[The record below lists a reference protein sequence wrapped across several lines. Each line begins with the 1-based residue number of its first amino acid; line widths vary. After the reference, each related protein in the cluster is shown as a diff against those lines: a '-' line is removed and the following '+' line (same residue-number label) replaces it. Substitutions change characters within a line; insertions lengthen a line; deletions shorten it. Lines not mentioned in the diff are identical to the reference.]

1 MPEHGRI
8 AVAGATGRVG
18 RHVVD
23 LLEAGGH
30 EVVQISRSNGVDLV
44 GGDGLA
50 DALTGVTTVVDV
62 ATHDSP
68 DEEAATA
75 FFTAA
80 ARNLEEAGG
89 RAGVERI
96 VLLSIIGIDRFST
109 GYYAAKRRQEQAL
122 LSGPIP
128 VRILRASQFHEYIP
142 EMIGWFRQ
150 DDAAYVPSWPT
161 QPIAARQVAEALV
174 EVATG
179 TGPARSSSRPGSAT
193 RSESRSRATC
203 PSRKARST
211 RRARS
216 FPAPKRPLPARPSS
230 SGWSPRTAPGR
241 TPRPDSDGYSSSGSG
256 RRSTAEEWM
265 IEVVVR
271 PNGVKRS
278 RISSRSSIVF
288 RWSFRKKQSS
298 PVIRW
303 HSTTSGVSRAS
314 SRIRSSCLVAG
325 ATRTTAAMA

>member
-179 TGPARSSSRPGSAT
+179 TGPARGSSEPPFPELAGPRA
-193 RSESRSRATC
+193 ESFSDLAQLL
-203 PSRKARST
+203 ST
-211 RRARS
+211 RLGD
-216 FPAPKRPLPARPSS
+216 PKRVEVARDLPVPESEVYA
-230 SGWSPRTAPGR
+230 SGALLPGPEA
-241 TPRPDSDGYSSSGSG
+241 TLAGPTFEQWLESADG
-256 RRSTAEEWM
+256 
-265 IEVVVR
+265 
-271 PNGVKRS
+271 
-278 RISSRSSIVF
+278 
-288 RWSFRKKQSS
+288 
-298 PVIRW
+298 
-303 HSTTSGVSRAS
+303 
-314 SRIRSSCLVAG
+314 AG
-325 ATRTTAAMA
+325 ANAEA